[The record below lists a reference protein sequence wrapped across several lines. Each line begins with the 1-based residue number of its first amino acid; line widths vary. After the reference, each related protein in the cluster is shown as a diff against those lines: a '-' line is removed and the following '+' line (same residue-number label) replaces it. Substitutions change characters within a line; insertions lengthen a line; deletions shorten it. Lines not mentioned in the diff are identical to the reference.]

1 MGIFAIFDFAANV
14 LAGMDGVGA
23 TVALVQDIA
32 HGGKL
37 VGYELP
43 DSAGVSG
50 RGLRR
55 ELERAG
61 VKMIG
66 LDYRFGSIVF
76 SVPAKQSGIADAV
89 IARYNRRG

>member
-1 MGIFAIFDFAANV
+1 MSIFALFDFAANV

-23 TVALVQDIA
+23 TVALAQDIA
-32 HGGKL
+32 HGGDL

-43 DSAGVSG
+43 DSAGWSG
-50 RGLRR
+50 RRLRR

-66 LDYRFGSIVF
+66 LDYRFGSIRF

-89 IARYNRRG
+89 IARYNRKG